1 MNWLVRPRS
10 HDPPPDPG
18 MESRSPEPPGLR
30 EVEGRSCTHKN
41 LLSCYL
47 KKEEAMLGSRYD
59 RRPLQSLRKVKS
71 FISRSEADAGPSGLL
86 AGGGDE
92 VQKGDVS
99 CSASHSRVRVR
110 TSVRFLLIA
119 VGYFP
124 YP

>member
-1 MNWLVRPRS
+1 M
-10 HDPPPDPG
+10 
-18 MESRSPEPPGLR
+18 
-30 EVEGRSCTHKN
+30 VEKKV
-41 LLSCYL
+41 LLSPVIQEIL
-47 KKEEAMLGSRYD
+47 S
-59 RRPLQSLRKVKS
+59 
-71 FISRSEADAGPSGLL
+71 DAGPSGLL

-124 YP
+124 FP